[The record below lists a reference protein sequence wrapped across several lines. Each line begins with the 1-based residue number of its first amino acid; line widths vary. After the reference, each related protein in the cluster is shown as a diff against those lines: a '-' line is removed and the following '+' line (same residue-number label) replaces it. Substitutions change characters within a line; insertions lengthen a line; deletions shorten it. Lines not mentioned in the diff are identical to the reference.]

1 MAGARALWVATGMKH
16 EQFGKPI
23 IAIVNSFTQ
32 FVPGHTHLHEIGQI
46 VRCAFLHKIGQS
58 VEKADNEAIRG
69 MVRTVAHLVTC
80 EEV

>member
-1 MAGARALWVATGMKH
+1 MSNLKITLVRSTNKSKKNQAATVKALG
-16 EQFGKPI
+16 
-23 IAIVNSFTQ
+23 
-32 FVPGHTHLHEIGQI
+32 
-46 VRCAFLHKIGQS
+46 LHKIGQS

>member
-1 MAGARALWVATGMKH
+1 MANLKITLVRSTNKSKKNQAATVKA
-16 EQFGKPI
+16 FG
-23 IAIVNSFTQ
+23 
-32 FVPGHTHLHEIGQI
+32 
-46 VRCAFLHKIGQS
+46 LHKIGQS

>member
-1 MAGARALWVATGMKH
+1 MANLKITLVRSTNKSKKNQAATVKALG
-16 EQFGKPI
+16 
-23 IAIVNSFTQ
+23 
-32 FVPGHTHLHEIGQI
+32 
-46 VRCAFLHKIGQS
+46 LHKIGQS

>member
-1 MAGARALWVATGMKH
+1 MKITLVRSTNKSKKNQAATVKALG
-16 EQFGKPI
+16 
-23 IAIVNSFTQ
+23 
-32 FVPGHTHLHEIGQI
+32 
-46 VRCAFLHKIGQS
+46 LHKIGQS

>member
-1 MAGARALWVATGMKH
+1 MANLKITLVRSTNKSKKNQAATVTALG
-16 EQFGKPI
+16 
-23 IAIVNSFTQ
+23 
-32 FVPGHTHLHEIGQI
+32 
-46 VRCAFLHKIGQS
+46 LHKIGQS

>member
-1 MAGARALWVATGMKH
+1 MANLKITLVKSTNKSKKNQAAAVKALG
-16 EQFGKPI
+16 
-23 IAIVNSFTQ
+23 
-32 FVPGHTHLHEIGQI
+32 L
-46 VRCAFLHKIGQS
+46 RKIGQS

>member
-1 MAGARALWVATGMKH
+1 MANLKITLVKSTNKSKKNQAATVKALG
-16 EQFGKPI
+16 
-23 IAIVNSFTQ
+23 
-32 FVPGHTHLHEIGQI
+32 
-46 VRCAFLHKIGQS
+46 LHKIGQS

>member
-1 MAGARALWVATGMKH
+1 MANLKITLVRSTNQSKKNQAATVKALG
-16 EQFGKPI
+16 
-23 IAIVNSFTQ
+23 
-32 FVPGHTHLHEIGQI
+32 
-46 VRCAFLHKIGQS
+46 LHKIGQS

>member
-1 MAGARALWVATGMKH
+1 MANLKITLVKSTNKSKKNQAAKVKALG
-16 EQFGKPI
+16 
-23 IAIVNSFTQ
+23 
-32 FVPGHTHLHEIGQI
+32 
-46 VRCAFLHKIGQS
+46 LHKIGQS